1 MVNTY
6 TMQEFIKY
14 TSVKYISSY
23 ITIQKHVSVAS
34 ATIFKVS
41 HKITQCTNN
50 NINTI
55 KTTPYYRLS

>member
-1 MVNTY
+1 MVNIY
-6 TMQEFIKY
+6 TMQQSIKY
-14 TSVKYISSY
+14 TSEKHISSY
-23 ITIQKHVSVAS
+23 ITIHKHVSVAS
-34 ATIFKVS
+34 AAIFKVS